1 MLSISEISNELS
13 VSTAT
18 VSNWIKSGVS
28 PSNIDSES
36 IVSIK
41 NNLLIN
47 SNKLTSRANKQ
58 NSSKIFI
65 PLEYLNDSSVVF
77 LFESIVSLYIESNH
91 SAIKFLDSIII
102 AYLVSKGEIAL
113 SNNTYSYKR
122 MAIQKELSN
131 NHSDSYYVQLLLD
144 LFNRHN
150 TSNVTDVLGLCY
162 QSINSE
168 GDKSSS
174 GSYYTP
180 HQIVS
185 ESFINLGLTSSSR
198 FLDPCC
204 GSGSFILSA
213 IDLHNIQFDN
223 IYGADLD
230 SSAVKLTKLNILL
243 SFPLIDKTPNIYCL
257 DALNDLANG
266 NFFCESNF
274 LLSNI
279 DVIATNPPWGASK
292 NSLDYHN
299 YVEILS
305 SKEIF
310 SMFIYKSMKLLS
322 KSGKASFILPVSF
335 LNVKSHNV
343 IRKHLASDSTI
354 ISIDLLDRA
363 FTGVFTKVFRIV
375 FSKEIVSNNKTNISL
390 HDSSTYQI
398 FQSRFLSNKFTVYD
412 VNTNNVDELILSK
425 IFSTDHF
432 TLKGNSKWALGIV
445 TGNNKAHIQDDLS
458 TNTEPIYKGSC
469 ILPFQ
474 LKEPQHFIQF
484 ERKKFQQVAKDEF
497 YRAKEKLV
505 YKFISNKLV
514 FAYDNQQSLTLNSAN
529 ILIPL
534 IPNYSI
540 KVVAALLNSSLF
552 QFIFLKKFSTHKI
565 LKSDLEQLP
574 FPLLS
579 DNIHTE
585 IERLSSNIIIGDT
598 DLIDKVNNI
607 VFKIFNLESSEI
619 NHIKTNLRN

>member
-18 VSNWIKSGVS
+18 VSNWIKSGVL

-47 SNKLTSRANKQ
+47 STKLTSRANKR

-77 LFESIVSLYIESNH
+77 LFESIVSLYVESNH

-102 AYLVSKGEIAL
+102 AYLASKGEITL

-144 LFNRHN
+144 LFNRNN

-185 ESFINLGLTSSSR
+185 DSFINLGLTSSSR

-213 IDLHNIQFDN
+213 IDLHNIQFEN

-243 SFPLIDKTPNIYCL
+243 AFPLIDKTPNIYCL

-266 NFFCESNF
+266 NVFCESNF
-274 LLSNI
+274 LLSSI

-310 SMFIYKSMKLLS
+310 SMFIYKSMQLLS
-322 KSGKASFILPVSF
+322 KNGKASFILPVSF

-343 IRKHLASDSTI
+343 IRKHLASNSTI

-363 FTGVFTKVFRIV
+363 FTGVYTKVFRLV

-390 HDSSTYQI
+390 HDGSTYQI
-398 FQSRFLSNKFTVYD
+398 FQSRFLSNKSTVYD

-445 TGNNKAHIQDDLS
+445 TGDNKSHIQDYSS

-474 LKEPQHFIQF
+474 LKKPQHFIQF

-540 KVVAALLNSSLF
+540 KVVVALLNSSLF

-574 FPLLS
+574 FPILS

-607 VFKIFNLESSEI
+607 VFKIFNLESCEI
-619 NHIKTNLRN
+619 NHIKTNLKN